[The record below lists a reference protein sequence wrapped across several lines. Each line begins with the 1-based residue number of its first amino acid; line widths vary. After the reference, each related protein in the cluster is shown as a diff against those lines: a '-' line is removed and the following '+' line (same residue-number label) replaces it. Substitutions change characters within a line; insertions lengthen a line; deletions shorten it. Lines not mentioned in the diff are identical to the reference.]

1 MNSEPIHSEQSN
13 AEWFLPKKR
22 KRFYSFFSFPFNSN
36 YIFRL
41 TEEERLARVKA
52 KEDARAAREAERK
65 AKEEAKKAA
74 KELKQ
79 KAREA
84 KKAELAAKKPGKRG
98 RRKKSAST
106 EATSSTEVT
115 SFSSIEQKEKP
126 RKKRKGSLLE
136 IDKCHVCGQ
145 RKETG
150 AKQGLE
156 HLTCSSCSSSYCGT
170 CYLKYFPRHRLIR
183 DCPICAGNCDCIQ
196 CHQEFNT
203 FEWHVRCVL
212 KQYDAIIFQQE
223 MDSIQLNQDTSIQE
237 SVDQR
242 SLKDRPTIQTQVL
255 MVTRDLLVNLLS
267 NAATNN
273 RVVIPEPENPYN
285 SLFDSSNDSD
295 GTYNGRKRASDRDY
309 KKKVTQ
315 VDSSCHICRTRHEG
329 KRVEVLFIF
338 ILFVY
343 YSQLDQLWCS

>member
-1 MNSEPIHSEQSN
+1 MLNG
-13 AEWFLPKKR
+13 FFR
-22 KRFYSFFSFPFNSN
+22 KREKGFIHFSFFLSILIDFL
-36 YIFRL
+36 RL
-41 TEEERLARVKA
+41 TEEERLARIKA

-106 EATSSTEVT
+106 EATSSI
-115 SFSSIEQKEKP
+115 SMEQKEKP

-223 MDSIQLNQDTSIQE
+223 MDSSM
-237 SVDQR
+237 DQR

-329 KRVEVLFIF
+329 KRVEVSFIF